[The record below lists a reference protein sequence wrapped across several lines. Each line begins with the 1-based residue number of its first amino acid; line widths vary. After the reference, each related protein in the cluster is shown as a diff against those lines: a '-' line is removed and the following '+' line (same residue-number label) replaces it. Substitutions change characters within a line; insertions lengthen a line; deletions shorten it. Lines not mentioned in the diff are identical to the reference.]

1 MLIAIAYFVCQSRLG
16 DVHTDYYIVNKN
28 MHMEK
33 QIKGQKMDP
42 NENSRKLHFGD
53 LCGCSFDLLILYL
66 F

>member
-28 MHMEK
+28 MHMEE

-53 LCGCSFDLLILYL
+53 AAVVLTF
-66 F
+66 